1 MSAEDAPNDDE
12 NLSEEDCSQDE
23 MSAEDAPNDDEHLSE
38 EDCSQDE
45 MSAEDPPNDDENLS
59 GECLPEEISAEEDP
73 PNDDENVSR
82 ECLPEEMS
90 AEEDPPNDDENLSGE
105 CLPEEMSAEE
115 DPPNDDENLSGE
127 DCSPDEM
134 SADEE
139 INEDQSAVNAD
150 MVNCEMES
158 KVNSD
163 TREDESDANSD
174 EEKPKRR
181 KHRPRK
187 QNGKY
192 AINKCRQK
200 KTNVD
205 KKSKTTADMTHN
217 ETWDHIK
224 NCKECQEKL
233 ASNGKFP
240 CDPNEI
246 LQDEAAKK
254 TKKMK
259 KTKEPNEEGE
269 KVHLPNS
276 LKKCYYKKHVHP
288 NEMMVNHFKKF
299 HISRTGKT
307 KFPNFNRRSAQKH
320 ASMLYNNRHLTSTTC
335 GSQEVLSFAL
345 FEASQTMHISG
356 SRRMYE
362 ALMHKNKNF
371 EEDITETM
379 AKKKQEMALEKLDPP
394 TAAFSDEEL
403 FEKMDQNYFHAT
415 MSMLSMRQF
424 KKIVAD
430 STLQAKKML
439 KYIYQADLLRRE
451 KGLYENKITLILLY
465 NVSNVP

>member
-1 MSAEDAPNDDE
+1 MT
-12 NLSEEDCSQDE
+12 
-23 MSAEDAPNDDEHLSE
+23 
-38 EDCSQDE
+38 
-45 MSAEDPPNDDENLS
+45 AEDPPNDDENLS
-59 GECLPEEISAEEDP
+59 GECLPEEMSAEEDP
-73 PNDDENVSR
+73 PNDDENVSG

-115 DPPNDDENLSGE
+115 EMNEDAPNDDENLSGE
-127 DCSPDEM
+127 DCSQDEM

-150 MVNCEMES
+150 MVNSEMES

-187 QNGKY
+187 QNGKN

-205 KKSKTTADMTHN
+205 KKSKTTADMTHDK
-217 ETWDHIK
+217 TWGHIQK
-224 NCKECQEKL
+224 CKACQEKL

-240 CDPNEI
+240 CDLNEI

-269 KVHLPNS
+269 KVHLPCS

-299 HISRTGKT
+299 HISRTGQT

-320 ASMLYNNRHLTSTTC
+320 ASMLYNNRQLTSTTC

-345 FEASQTMHISG
+345 FESSQTMHISG

-362 ALMHKNKNF
+362 TLMHKNKNF

-379 AKKKQEMALEKLDPP
+379 AHKKQEMALEKLDPP

-403 FEKMDQNYFHAT
+403 FEKMDRNYFHAT
-415 MSMLSMRQF
+415 LSMLPMRQF
-424 KKIVAD
+424 KNIVAD
-430 STLQAKKML
+430 STLQARTDAE
-439 KYIYQADLLRRE
+439 IYLPSR
-451 KGLYENKITLILLY
+451 LIEERKRF
-465 NVSNVP
+465 V

>member
-1 MSAEDAPNDDE
+1 
-12 NLSEEDCSQDE
+12 
-23 MSAEDAPNDDEHLSE
+23 
-38 EDCSQDE
+38 
-45 MSAEDPPNDDENLS
+45 
-59 GECLPEEISAEEDP
+59 
-73 PNDDENVSR
+73 
-82 ECLPEEMS
+82 MS
-90 AEEDPPNDDENLSGE
+90 AEE
-105 CLPEEMSAEE
+105 EMNE

-134 SADEE
+134 SAEEE

-150 MVNCEMES
+150 MVNSEMES
-158 KVNSD
+158 NVNSD
-163 TREDESDANSD
+163 TCEDESDAHSD
-174 EEKPKRR
+174 EEKLKRR

-187 QNGKY
+187 QNGKN
-192 AINKCRQK
+192 AINKCCQK

-224 NCKECQEKL
+224 KCKACQEKL

-254 TKKMK
+254 MKKMK
-259 KTKEPNEEGE
+259 KTKEPKKEGE
-269 KVHLPNS
+269 KVHLPCS
-276 LKKCYYKKHVHP
+276 LKRCYYKKHVRP

-299 HISRTGKT
+299 HISRTGQT

-320 ASMLYNNRHLTSTTC
+320 AQILYNNRQLTSTTC

-345 FEASQTMHISG
+345 FESSQTMHISG

-371 EEDITETM
+371 EDDITETM
-379 AKKKQEMALEKLDPP
+379 AQKQPEMALEKRDPP
-394 TAAFSDEEL
+394 TAAMSDEKL
-403 FEKMDQNYFHAT
+403 FEKLDRNYFHAT
-415 MSMLSMRQF
+415 LSMLPMRQF
-424 KKIVAD
+424 KKKVED
-430 STLQAKKML
+430 SPLQAKKIL
-439 KYIYQADLLRRE
+439 KNIYQADLLRRE